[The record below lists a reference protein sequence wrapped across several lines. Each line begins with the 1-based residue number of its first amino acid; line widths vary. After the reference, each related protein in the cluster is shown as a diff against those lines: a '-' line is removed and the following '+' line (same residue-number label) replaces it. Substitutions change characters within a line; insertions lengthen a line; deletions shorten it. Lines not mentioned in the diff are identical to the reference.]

1 MPTCSPHPH
10 SHTGELLA
18 ASSADHKN
26 SLGSFSLVYSCSFG
40 QREKKQTNKKI
51 PIKDLAGFDG
61 ERSYEKPR
69 DDELLMSMNVL
80 AT

>member
-1 MPTCSPHPH
+1 MECPHVPPHPH

-18 ASSADHKN
+18 ASLADHKN

-40 QREKKQTNKKI
+40 QREKKQKKI